1 MESHPEPHQ
10 EVFHMK
16 VESSDGG
23 TLNIT
28 IDDID
33 SGGKT
38 IVLWTLTYLSWP
50 KRNWCGEW
58 AIIYLDFWSD
68 NFIPL

>member
-28 IDDID
+28 IDGID

-38 IVLWTLTYLSWP
+38 IVCEYEP
-50 KRNWCGEW
+50 
-58 AIIYLDFWSD
+58 IYRDPRGIGAVNEPL
-68 NFIPL
+68 FI